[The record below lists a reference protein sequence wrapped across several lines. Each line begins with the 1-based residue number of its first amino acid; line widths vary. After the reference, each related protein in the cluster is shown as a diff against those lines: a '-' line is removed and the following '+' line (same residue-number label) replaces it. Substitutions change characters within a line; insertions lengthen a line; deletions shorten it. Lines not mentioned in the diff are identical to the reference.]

1 MVYGLFLA
9 LASLN
14 TPTVVVDT
22 ANISHTNLPLLS
34 SLKNAQTPGS

>member
-14 TPTVVVDT
+14 TPTVVGDT
-22 ANISHTNLPLLS
+22 ANISHTNLRLS
-34 SLKNAQTPGS
+34 SAI